1 MRKFEGKL
9 DRRGLDARLHATVL
23 LLDEKELA
31 LRHARGPQMNNFFGA
46 TNVAPPTITFSD
58 VHLAAIK
65 FAERTNLF
73 AVGEPLRA
81 WKANG
86 PLGEQLLRGV
96 GMSAPV
102 KGKPVPIASDFMELP
117 LTAEAR
123 IRSSLDTYY
132 LPAKVRAVSRPEEV
146 LAPAVLC
153 PLPSTVGAQ
162 VILTLV
168 YLYRDNLNEIYRV
181 ELAVDGGLFRVGLA
195 V

>member
-1 MRKFEGKL
+1 VRKFEGKL
-9 DRRGLDARLHATVL
+9 DRRGLDARLHATVK
-23 LLDEKELA
+23 LLDEKERA
-31 LRHARGPQMNNFFGA
+31 LRHARGTQKKNFFGA
-46 TNVAPPTITFSD
+46 TNTAPPTITFSD

-73 AVGEPLRA
+73 AIGEPLRA

-86 PLGEQLLRGV
+86 PLGEQLSRGV

-102 KGKPVPIASDFMELP
+102 KGKAVPIAREFLELP

-146 LAPAVLC
+146 IAP
-153 PLPSTVGAQ
+153 S
-162 VILTLV
+162 
-168 YLYRDNLNEIYRV
+168 
-181 ELAVDGGLFRVGLA
+181 LFHPPP
-195 V
+195 